1 MSKLRSIST
10 AFWSDPFIEDLS
22 PSEKLIFL
30 YLITNDKTNMLG
42 IYEVSMK
49 KISFETGVSKD
60 LVEKALKGFEA
71 IGKVKYIENY
81 VILCNYLKHQH
92 FNTNMKKSAI
102 DVYYSLPESLKVHG
116 FNPDRSNPLKAFETL
131 SNHLGMVRKVE
142 VEVEVE
148 VESETKN
155 EVEVKV
161 ESFDFKK
168 SLYSLVIN
176 KSIVD
181 EWLKV
186 RKAKKAV
193 NTETA
198 LNGFLNQVD
207 KTSMTVEQVLTI
219 CVERSWSGFKP
230 EWIDDNK
237 PVKQS
242 SDEKRNDEI
251 ERLLS
256 TPRRIRG

>member
-1 MSKLRSIST
+1 MALKKTKRKGFNFLRSYFDVFNELDNDADRLSFLTSIVNKQ
-10 AFWSDPFIEDLS
+10 FLNEDPKDLNFIVNLCYES
-22 PSEKLIFL
+22 QRHQIETSVKGWERA
-30 YLITNDKTNMLG
+30 TNDTLQNASPTTPPTPKGLHPK
-42 IYEVSMK
+42 EV
-49 KISFETGVSKD
+49 E
-60 LVEKALKGFEA
+60 EKEEEEEEEK
-71 IGKVKYIENY
+71 GKVEENVATQIFSY
-81 VILCNYLKHQH
+81 
-92 FNTNMKKSAI
+92 
-102 DVYYSLPESLKVHG
+102 
-116 FNPDRSNPLKAFETL
+116 
-131 SNHLGMVRKVE
+131 
-142 VEVEVE
+142 
-148 VESETKN
+148 
-155 EVEVKV
+155 
-161 ESFDFKK
+161 KK